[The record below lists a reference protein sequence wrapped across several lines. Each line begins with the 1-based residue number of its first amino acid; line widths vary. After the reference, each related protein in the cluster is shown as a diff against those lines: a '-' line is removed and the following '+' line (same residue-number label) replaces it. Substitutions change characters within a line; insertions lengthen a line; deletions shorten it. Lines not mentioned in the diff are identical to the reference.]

1 MPALRISMRHIKE
14 VLRLRFHAGLSIRQI
29 RASTRLSVGAIQKLL
44 KEAERL
50 ELGIW
55 PLPPGLD
62 DAELE
67 RRLYPSSTPAISR
80 RFAQPNWPVAH
91 QELTKKGMTKQLL
104 WEEYCQANSDRAYS
118 YSQYCE
124 RYRQWVKK
132 QRRSMRQT
140 HRAGEKAFIDY
151 AGSTIPV
158 VDNRSG
164 EILFNAAIFVAV
176 MGASNYTYAEAT
188 RSQKLPDWLQSH
200 VRLFDFLGGVP
211 EAVVP
216 DNLRSAIN
224 KACRYD
230 PETNPSYQQLAEHYA
245 VAVLP
250 ARPYKAKD
258 KAKAENG
265 VLVVLRWII
274 MRLRHHTFFS
284 LGELNQC
291 IGELLVDLNAR
302 AFKQLP
308 GNRKEAFGRL
318 DKPVLRALP
327 RQPYQYVD
335 IKKVRVNI
343 DYHVQYNDHHYS
355 VPHQYVGEKLEVH
368 AAEATLQVYFREKL
382 VATHVKNSG
391 YGQTTEAAHMPERHA
406 KHLQWTPERLL
417 SWAANIGPDTRQWID
432 TQLHIKD
439 HPEQAYR
446 ICLGLL
452 SLSKDYPACR
462 LNNACRLANAEGLMR
477 LKQIKS
483 VLQSNRDQLQAKLDL
498 DSNLPQSHKNVRGA
512 SSFNQPN

>member
-1 MPALRISMRHIKE
+1 MPAPRISMRHIKD

-29 RASTRLSVGAIQKLL
+29 RASTGLSVGAIQKLL
-44 KEAERL
+44 KESERL
-50 ELGIW
+50 GIGW
-55 PLPPGLD
+55 PLPPELD
-62 DAELE
+62 EAGLE
-67 RRLYPSSTPAISR
+67 RKLYPSSIPAITR
-80 RFAQPNWPVAH
+80 RFEQPDWPTAH
-91 QELTKKGMTKQLL
+91 LELKRKGMTKQLL
-104 WEEYCQANSDRAYS
+104 WEEYRQANPERGYS

-158 VDNRSG
+158 VDNRTG
-164 EILFNAAIFVAV
+164 EIMFEAAIFVAV
-176 MGASNYTYAEAT
+176 LGASNYTYAEAT

-200 VRLFDFLGGVP
+200 VRLFDFLGGVT

-216 DNLRSAIN
+216 DNLRSAVS

-230 PETNPSYQQLAEHYA
+230 PDTNPSYQQLAEHYA

-250 ARPYKAKD
+250 ARPYKPKD
-258 KAKAENG
+258 KSKAENG

-291 IGELLVDLNAR
+291 IRELLVDLNTR

-308 GNRKEAFGRL
+308 GNRKEAFERL
-318 DKPVLRALP
+318 DKPALRALP

-335 IKKVRVNI
+335 IKKVKVNI

-368 AAEATLQVYFREKL
+368 AGDETLHIYFRGNL
-382 VATHVKNSG
+382 VATHLKSSG
-391 YGQTTEAAHMPERHA
+391 FGQTTEAAHMPERHA
-406 KHLQWTPERLL
+406 KHLQWTPARLL
-417 SWAANIGPDTRQWID
+417 GWAAKIGPDTRQWVD
-432 TQLHIKD
+432 AQLIAKA

-446 ICLGLL
+446 LCLGLL
-452 SLSKDYPACR
+452 NLSKDYPACR
-462 LNNACRLANAEGLMR
+462 LDSACRLANAEGLMR

-483 VLQSNRDQLQAKLDL
+483 VLKGNRDQLQTELDL
-498 DSNLPQSHKNVRGA
+498 TSNLPQSHENVRGA
-512 SSFNQPN
+512 DSFN

>member
-1 MPALRISMRHIKE
+1 MRHIKE

-29 RASTRLSVGAIQKLL
+29 RASTRLSIGAIQKLL

-50 ELGIW
+50 EMAVW
-55 PLPPGLD
+55 PLPPELD
-62 DAELE
+62 EAELE
-67 RRLYPSSTPAISR
+67 RRLYPSSTLKRSH
-80 RFAQPNWPVAH
+80 RFEQPDWPTAH
-91 QELTKKGMTKQLL
+91 QELKQKGMTKQLL
-104 WEEYCQANSDRAYS
+104 WEEYQKANPERAYS

-151 AGSTIPV
+151 AGTTIPV
-158 VDNRSG
+158 VDNRTG
-164 EILFNAAIFVAV
+164 EIMFEAAIFVAV

-216 DNLRSAIN
+216 DNLRSAIS

-230 PETNPSYQQLAEHYA
+230 PDTNPSYQQLAEHYA
-245 VAVLP
+245 VAILP
-250 ARPYKAKD
+250 ARPYKPKD
-258 KAKAENG
+258 KSKAENG
-265 VLVVLRWII
+265 VLVVLRWIL

-291 IGELLVDLNAR
+291 IRELLLDLNTR

-308 GNRKEAFGRL
+308 GNRKEAFERL
-318 DKPVLRALP
+318 DKPALRALP
-327 RQPYQYVD
+327 RQPYHYID
-335 IKKVRVNI
+335 IKNVTVNI
-343 DYHVQYNDHHYS
+343 DYHVRYNDHHYS
-355 VPHQYVGEKLEVH
+355 VPHQYVGERLEVH
-368 AAEATLQVYFREKL
+368 ASDATVHVYFRGNL
-382 VATHVKNSG
+382 VATHLKSCG
-391 YGQTTEAAHMPERHA
+391 YGDTTEASHMPERHA
-406 KHLQWTPERLL
+406 KHLKWTPARLL
-417 SWAANIGPDTRQWID
+417 NWAAKIGPDTRQWVD
-432 TQLHIKD
+432 AQLSLKD

-452 SLSKDYPACR
+452 NLSHDYPACR
-462 LNNACRLANAEGLMR
+462 LNDACRLANAEGLMR

-483 VLQSNRDQLQAKLDL
+483 VLKSNRDQLQVALDL
-498 DSNLPQSHKNVRGA
+498 ESNLPQSHENVRGS
-512 SSFNQPN
+512 SSFK